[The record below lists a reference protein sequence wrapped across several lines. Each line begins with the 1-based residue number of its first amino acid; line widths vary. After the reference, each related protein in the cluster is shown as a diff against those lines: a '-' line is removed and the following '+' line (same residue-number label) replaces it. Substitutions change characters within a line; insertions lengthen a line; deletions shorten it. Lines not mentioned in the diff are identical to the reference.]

1 MSSDDGERTA
11 TEDVFST
18 LGDEL
23 SRHVLTQATTEVV
36 TASTLAESFDVAPAT
51 VYRRLNRLADL
62 GFIREVTDVREG
74 PSSETGYRTDVR
86 TLVLVLS
93 SSGFDVRR
101 ADNELDAAFSIFLEC
116 VDVTK
121 AEFSFENGTTT
132 VTLSMDDETLRQLH
146 DSYQKSQAEQRSFVE
161 ADL

>member
-1 MSSDDGERTA
+1 MSSDAGAGGA
-11 TEDVFST
+11 TEDVFAT

-23 SRHVLTQATTEVV
+23 SRQILTRATTEVV

-51 VYRRLNRLADL
+51 VYRRLNRLVDL
-62 GFIREVTDVREG
+62 GFIHEVTNVREG
-74 PSSETGYRTDVR
+74 PSSETGYRTDVHA
-86 TLVLVLS
+86 LVLVLS

-121 AEFSFENGTTT
+121 AEFAFEDGTTT
-132 VTLSMDDETLRQLH
+132 VTLSMDDETLRQLL
-146 DSYQKSQAEQRSFVE
+146 DSYQKAQNTQRSFVE
-161 ADL
+161 ADI